1 MGGRHRAQDPARH
14 SRRPATVAGWLV
26 LASGLIALAVVQ
38 VQTGS
43 TGLTASAFSG
53 ADPTSTALTTTRMVA
68 PSPDPVVGEPDELAP
83 STTSAVA
90 DEEVEPPFTLA
101 VDAIGVESVIQPL
114 GLNDDGSLEV
124 PARGPLYDQAG
135 WYTGSPRPGEV
146 GPSVLLGH
154 VDGRGGAPSVFF
166 RLSELR
172 AGQLVTVAREDG
184 SQARFEVYRVEQYPK
199 DTFPTDAV
207 YGDTTEPELRLIT
220 CAGDWDTG
228 AGHYRDNT
236 VVYARF
242 IADS

>member
-1 MGGRHRAQDPARH
+1 
-14 SRRPATVAGWLV
+14 
-26 LASGLIALAVVQ
+26 
-38 VQTGS
+38 
-43 TGLTASAFSG
+43 
-53 ADPTSTALTTTRMVA
+53 MVA
-68 PSPDPVVGEPDELAP
+68 PSPPPVVAEPDGPGP
-83 STTSAVA
+83 SSTPDSA

-154 VDGRGGAPSVFF
+154 VDGRGGAPSVFY

-184 SQARFEVYRVEQYPK
+184 SQARFEVYRMEQYPK
-199 DTFPTDAV
+199 DSFPTDGV
-207 YGDTTEPELRLIT
+207 YSDTTEPELRLIT
-220 CAGDWDTG
+220 CAGDWDTDT
-228 AGHYRDNT
+228 GHYRDNI
-236 VVYARF
+236 VVYARC
-242 IADS
+242 ISDT